1 MARTE
6 GDTWDLANSVGATAT
21 MVAAAR
27 AVATKRP
34 QPVITDDFAEPL
46 VRAVGLDVFTKLA
59 SGELDPDDIEK
70 GVGFPRMVDTFAAR
84 GRFYDD
90 YLAAAGHAGLRQVV
104 IVASGLDSR
113 AYRLRWPAETTVY
126 EIDQPEVIAF
136 KTATM
141 AEIGAAPTAELRTVG
156 IDLRSDWPAALQE
169 AGFDPAEPTAW
180 LAEGVLIGFL
190 PPQAEIRL
198 LNSIIPLSSEGSRLA
213 ADYGTVTG
221 TSQESQEQSRLMAE
235 GWRRQGLDLDIE
247 ELTYPGEHTDVAAH
261 LRVNGWDTTTSR
273 LGELFTAAG
282 LPELGDTEEQQAPA
296 ATISF
301 VRAVRS

>member
-27 AVATKRP
+27 AAASKRP
-34 QPVITDDFAEPL
+34 QPVVTDEFAEPL

-59 SGELDPDDIEK
+59 TGELDADDIEK

-84 GRFYDD
+84 ARFFDD
-90 YLAAAGHAGLRQVV
+90 YFAAAGQAGLRQVV
-104 IVASGLDSR
+104 IVASGLDAR

-136 KTATM
+136 KTATLS
-141 AEIGAAPTAELRTVG
+141 ELGAAPTAQLRTVG
-156 IDLRSDWPAALQE
+156 IDLREDWPAALQE
-169 AGFDPAEPTAW
+169 AGFDPAQPTAW

-190 PPQAEIRL
+190 PQEAEVRL
-198 LNSIIPLSSEGSRLA
+198 LDSVVPLSSEGSRFA
-213 ADYGTVTG
+213 ADYGTVVG
-221 TSQESQEQSRLMAE
+221 TSEEALEQARLVAD
-235 GWRRQGLDLDIE
+235 GWRRQGLDMDIA

-261 LRVNGWDTTTSR
+261 LHANGWETTTYR
-273 LGELFTAAG
+273 LTDLFTAAG
-282 LPELGDTEEQQAPA
+282 LPELIEAEQQVPST
-296 ATISF
+296 TISF
-301 VRAVRS
+301 VRAVRL